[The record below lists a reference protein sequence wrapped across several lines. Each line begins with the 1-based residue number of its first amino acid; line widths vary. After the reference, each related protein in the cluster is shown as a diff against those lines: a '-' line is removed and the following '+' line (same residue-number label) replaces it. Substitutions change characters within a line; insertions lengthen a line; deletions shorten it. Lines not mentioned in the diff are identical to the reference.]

1 MKICIF
7 GAGAIGGFLG
17 TRLAASGHQTSA
29 LARGKTLDALRSH
42 GWQLQTETETSSQ
55 PLTASA
61 SAQELGPQDLVIVAV
76 KGHAIAAVASAI
88 APLLG
93 PDTMVL
99 TAINGVPWWFF
110 DGLKGLLTGATLA
123 SVDKDGDLRSKIP
136 SHRVIG
142 CVVHASCTVPEPGV
156 TRHGFGN
163 GLILG
168 EALGGGSLRLGRLV
182 EVFKQAGFQTASSE
196 CIQRDIWYKLW
207 GNMTMNPVS
216 ALTGATCDLI
226 LGDPLVRDFCVAVMG
241 EAAAIGEKIG
251 CPVSQS
257 AEERNAMTLKL
268 GAFKT
273 SMLQDVEAGKPLEVD
288 ALLTVVNEIAGRV
301 GVPAPNAA
309 ALLGLV
315 RLFAQVRGLAA

>member
-1 MKICIF
+1 MKICIY

-17 TRLAASGHQTSA
+17 SRLSSRGHQTSA
-29 LARGKTLDALRSH
+29 LARGKTLAALRAH
-42 GWQLQTETETSSQ
+42 GWRLQTEAGV
-55 PLTASA
+55 ASYPVRA
-61 SAQELGPQDLVIVAV
+61 AADAAELGPQDLVIVAV
-76 KGHAIAAVASAI
+76 KGHAIPAVAKAI

-93 PDTMVL
+93 PETMVL

-110 DGLKGLLTGATLA
+110 DGLEGPLAGATLS
-123 SVDKDGDLRSKIP
+123 SVDPDGDLRAKIP
-136 SHRVIG
+136 TSRVIG
-142 CVVHASCTVPEPGV
+142 GVVHASCTVPEPGV

-168 EALGGGSLRLGRLV
+168 EARGGTSSRLDALV
-182 EVFKQAGFQTASSE
+182 EAFKEAGFQATGSA
-196 CIQRDIWYKLW
+196 CIQRDIWFKLW

-216 ALTGATCDLI
+216 ALTGATCDRI

-241 EAAAIGEKIG
+241 EAAAIGERIG
-251 CPVSQS
+251 CPVRQS
-257 AEERNAMTLKL
+257 AEERNAVTLKL

-273 SMLQDVEAGKPLEVD
+273 SMLQDAEAGKPLEID

-309 ALLGLV
+309 ALLGLI
-315 RLFAQVRGLAA
+315 RLFAQVHGLVP